1 MKNTV
6 VYPVILHPEEVGY
19 TVEIPD
25 IKGGWTQGE
34 DLKDALVMAQDL
46 IGLAL
51 EDVTDYPKASVLE
64 NIDTKDNEIK
74 TIVSVD
80 MDEYRRR
87 NPKTVRKNVSVP
99 EYLVKLGKEKNINF
113 SAVLTEALR
122 SKLEI

>member
-6 VYPVILHPEEVGY
+6 VYPVIMHPEEVGY

-99 EYLVKLGKEKNINF
+99 EYLVKLGKE
-113 SAVLTEALR
+113 
-122 SKLEI
+122 

>member
-1 MKNTV
+1 
-6 VYPVILHPEEVGY
+6 
-19 TVEIPD
+19 
-25 IKGGWTQGE
+25 
-34 DLKDALVMAQDL
+34 MAQDL

-99 EYLVKLGKEKNINF
+99 EYLVKLGKERNINF

>member
-19 TVEIPD
+19 AVEIPD

-80 MDEYRRR
+80 MDEYRRK

-99 EYLVKLGKEKNINF
+99 EYLVKLGKERNINF